1 MNPRR
6 SKSSRQSHLRKVL
19 AGLKNSAASLPT
31 FTIAQTTY
39 TLARVAALIEAD
51 IAASDGATQSHAQWL
66 EDVQRER
73 QLHSQLDP
81 LLSAIKQLVLVHWGH
96 TQESAAKLEEFGY
109 APRKKRVFTPEATA
123 AAAEKARATRKA
135 RGTMGKR
142 HKALPSFH
150 EQLFGGEI
158 LLEAVA

>member
-1 MNPRR
+1 MKTRG

-19 AGLKNSAASLPT
+19 AGLKNNAPSLPM

-39 TLARVAALIEAD
+39 TLAHVAALIEAD

-81 LLSAIKQLVLVHWGH
+81 LLSAIKQLVLVH
-96 TQESAAKLEEFGY
+96 L
-109 APRKKRVFTPEATA
+109 APTP
-123 AAAEKARATRKA
+123 
-135 RGTMGKR
+135 
-142 HKALPSFH
+142 PC
-150 EQLFGGEI
+150 
-158 LLEAVA
+158 